1 MNRKL
6 PRMELMVVL
15 FLIIVS
21 AAQAFDFSQVEKKV
35 KEYDLDNG
43 LKVLVLPRLDAPVV
57 SFATIANVGGVDDP
71 KGANGIAHMF
81 EHMAFK
87 GTKDIGTSDFKKESK
102 WMTDEDKIYGLINAE
117 KEKGLRADSARLA
130 GLNQQLQSASDSA
143 SQYVKVNEFGEIFS
157 REGGNGLNAGTSYD
171 FTIYHISFPANR
183 LELWM
188 AMESDRF
195 LNPVLREF
203 YKEKQVIAEERRMSR
218 ESSPQGKL
226 QEQFIAAAFIAHPYH
241 SSLIGPMSDIQ
252 DFSREA
258 ALAFFKKYYVPS
270 NMIIAIVGDVN
281 PDEVYSLAK
290 KYFGRLPAA
299 PKPEAILTVEPPQQS
314 ERRITLKEKS
324 QPLLLYG
331 FHIPEENHPDKPA
344 LDALADYL
352 GQGRTSLLYKSLVKD
367 KKIAVQ
373 TMAFAGFP
381 GNKYPSLFG
390 IVAVPSKD
398 HTNAENEAEI
408 RTQIEKV
415 KTELVSEEDVRKI
428 KARAKANLINGLT
441 SNEGLAFQLAIA
453 SVVMGDWHRVFHD
466 LERIDA
472 VTAEDIKRV
481 ANEYLNL
488 DGCTIAMLESIDK

>member
-1 MNRKL
+1 MHRKSL
-6 PRMELMVVL
+6 LME
-15 FLIIVS
+15 LIIVLCLGFIS
-21 AAQAFDFSQVEKKV
+21 TTWAFDFTQVEKKV
-35 KEYDLDNG
+35 VEYNLDNG
-43 LKVLVLPRLDAPVV
+43 LKVLVLPRHDAPVV

-87 GTKDIGTSDFKKESK
+87 GTKEIGTSDFKKESK
-102 WMTDEDKIYGLINAE
+102 WMTDEDKIYGMIRAE
-117 KEKGLRADSARLA
+117 KEKGLRADSATLA
-130 GLNQQLQSASDSA
+130 GLDKQLQSASDSA
-143 SQYVKVNEFGEIFS
+143 SQYIKVNEFGEIYN
-157 REGGNGLNAGTSYD
+157 REGGVGLNAGTSYD
-171 FTIYHISFPANR
+171 FTVYHVSFPANR

-188 AMESDRF
+188 AAESDRF

-226 QEQFIAAAFIAHPYH
+226 QEVFIADAFISHPYH
-241 SSLIGPMSDIQ
+241 NTLIGPMSDIQ
-252 DFSREA
+252 NFDRET

-281 PDEVYSLAK
+281 PEEVHVLAK

-299 PKPEAILTVEPPQQS
+299 PKPEPIMTVEPPQNA
-314 ERRITLKEKS
+314 EKRIILKDKA
-324 QPLLLYG
+324 QPLYLCG

-367 KKIAVQ
+367 KQIAVQ

-398 HTNAENEAEI
+398 HSNAENEAEI
-408 RTQIEKV
+408 IKQIEIV
-415 KTELVSEEDVRKI
+415 KTELIPDADVQKI
-428 KARAKANLINGLT
+428 KARAKANLINSLT

-453 SVVMGDWHRVFHD
+453 SVVTGDWHRVFHD
-466 LERIDA
+466 MERIDA
-472 VTAEDIKRV
+472 VTADDIKRV
-481 ANEYLNL
+481 ANKYLNL
-488 DGCTIAMLESIDK
+488 DGRTVAMLESIDK

>member
-6 PRMELMVVL
+6 LRMELMFVL

-21 AAQAFDFSQVEKKV
+21 AAQAFDFSQVEKTV
-35 KEYDLDNG
+35 VEYNLDNG
-43 LKVLVLPRLDAPVV
+43 LKVLILPRHDAPVV

-102 WMTDEDKIYGLINAE
+102 WMAEEDKIYSLINAE
-117 KEKGLRADSARLA
+117 KEKGLHSDSAKLA
-130 GLNQQLQSASDSA
+130 ALNQQLQSAGDSA
-143 SQYVKVNEFGEIFS
+143 GQYVKVNEFGEIS
-157 REGGNGLNAGTSYD
+157 NREGGVGLNAGTNYD
-171 FTIYHISFPANR
+171 FTVYHVSFPANR

-203 YKEKQVIAEERRMSR
+203 YKEKQIIAEERRMSR

-241 SSLIGPMSDIQ
+241 NSLIGPMSDIQ
-252 DFSREA
+252 DFSRET
-258 ALAFFKKYYVPS
+258 ALSFFKKYYVPS

-290 KYFGRLPAA
+290 KYFGRLPSA
-299 PKPEAILTVEPPQQS
+299 PKPDQILTVEPLQQC
-314 ERRITLKEKS
+314 ERRITLREKS
-324 QPLLLYG
+324 QPMLFYG

-373 TMAFAGFP
+373 TVAFAGYP
-381 GNKYPSLFG
+381 GSKYPSLFG
-390 IVAVPSKD
+390 IVSIPSKD
-398 HTNAENEAEI
+398 HTNAESEAEI

-415 KTELVSEEDVRKI
+415 KTDLVPDEDVKKI
-428 KARAKANLINGLT
+428 KARAKANLINSLI
-441 SNEGLAFQLAIA
+441 SNEGLAFQLAA
-453 SVVMGDWHRVFHD
+453 TSVITGDWHRIFHD

-488 DGCTIAMLESIDK
+488 NGCTIAMLESIDK

>member
-6 PRMELMVVL
+6 VRMELMIVL
-15 FLIIVS
+15 SLFVLS
-21 AAQAFDFSQVEKKV
+21 TASAFDFTQVENKV

-43 LKVLVLPRLDAPVV
+43 LKILVLPRHDAPVV
-57 SFATIANVGGVDDP
+57 SFATVANVGGVDDP
-71 KGANGIAHMF
+71 KGANGIAHLF

-87 GTKDIGTSDFKKESK
+87 GTRDIGTTDFKKESK
-102 WMTDEDKIYGLINAE
+102 WMTEEDKINDRIIAE
-117 KEKGLRADSARLA
+117 KEKGLRADSATITNLEK
-130 GLNQQLQSASDSA
+130 QLQSASDSA
-143 SQYVKVNEFGEIFS
+143 SQYIKVNEFGEIYN
-157 REGGNGLNAGTSYD
+157 REGAVGLNAGTSYD
-171 FTIYHISFPANR
+171 FTIYHVNFPANR

-203 YKEKQVIAEERRMSR
+203 YKERQVIAEERRMSR

-226 QEQFIAAAFIAHPYH
+226 QEEFIAESFVSHPYH
-241 SSLIGPMSDIQ
+241 NTLIGPMSDIQ
-252 DFSREA
+252 NFDRNT
-258 ALAFFKKYYVPS
+258 ALGFFKKYYVPS
-270 NMIIAIVGDVN
+270 NLTIAVVGDVDPEN
-281 PDEVYSLAK
+281 VYILAK

-299 PKPEAILTVEPPQQS
+299 PKPERILTVEPQQTA
-314 ERRITLKEKS
+314 ERKVILKEKA
-324 QPLLLYG
+324 QPLYLCG

-352 GQGRTSLLYKSLVKD
+352 GQGRTSLLYKDLVKD
-367 KKIAVQ
+367 KQIAVQ

-381 GNKYPSLFG
+381 GSKYPSLFG

-408 RTQIEKV
+408 EKQIEKV
-415 KTELVSEEDVRKI
+415 KTDLIPDEDMKRI
-428 KARAKANLINGLT
+428 KARAKANLINGLS
-441 SNEGLAFQLAIA
+441 SNEGIAFQLAISTA
-453 SVVMGDWHRVFHD
+453 VVGDWHRVFDD

-472 VTAEDIKRV
+472 VTPEDVKRV

-488 DGCTIAMLESIDK
+488 DGRTVAELESIDK